1 MGFRQEKSVVH
12 LTGTRTGGS
21 HAIVMAERTMR
32 ASPEKVRV
40 CSFGFTRL
48 CQKIQRAAL
57 ILKQQVYLHTLSN
70 RKGNERGDKN
80 QVHSA
85 WELA

>member
-1 MGFRQEKSVVH
+1 MVH
-12 LTGTRTGGS
+12 PTGTRADGS

-70 RKGNERGDKN
+70 RKGNEWENRN
-80 QVHSA
+80 QVHSG